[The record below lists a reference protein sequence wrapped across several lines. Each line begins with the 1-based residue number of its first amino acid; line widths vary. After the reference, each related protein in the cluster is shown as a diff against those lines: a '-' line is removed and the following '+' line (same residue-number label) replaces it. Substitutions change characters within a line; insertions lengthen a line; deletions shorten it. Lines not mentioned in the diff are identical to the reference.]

1 MRPVFTLIGWSDVSH
16 CRRAR
21 REPFSRIRRVRKNA
35 RWIGLIPFA
44 DAPSLPILRI
54 VKPAVEPQQKRRRER
69 GYSLLEVL
77 IVLTIIALIAALV
90 GPQLMNRLDHSKVT
104 AAEVQVRALS
114 SAIETMR
121 LDLGRYPTNEEG
133 LALLNAPLGTDDAD
147 LWRGPYLDAETP
159 VDPWGSPYVYEAP
172 REDFQRPRVI
182 SLGSDREVG
191 GEGLA
196 ADITFGDAP
205 S

>member
-1 MRPVFTLIGWSDVSH
+1 MKKRP
-16 CRRAR
+16 A
-21 REPFSRIRRVRKNA
+21 N
-35 RWIGLIPFA
+35 
-44 DAPSLPILRI
+44 LR
-54 VKPAVEPQQKRRRER
+54 KRRFER

-90 GPQLMNRLDHSKVT
+90 GPRLMAQLDRSKVT
-104 AAEVQVRALS
+104 AARVQVRAIA

-133 LALLNAPLGTDDAD
+133 IGLLNAPPQGGDAD

-159 VDPWGSPYVYEAP
+159 MDPWGAPYVYEAP
-172 REDFQRPRVI
+172 QADFERPRVA
-182 SLGSDREVG
+182 SLGSDGEAG

-196 ADITFGDAP
+196 ADIVYGAEP
-205 S
+205 